1 MPEGENCMP
10 GKLQEVFGIT
20 KFPQVLNKVTRS
32 GPTYFKLVF
41 NVSQPSEGTDQLI
54 PQDF

>member
-20 KFPQVLNKVTRS
+20 KFPQVSNKMTRS
-32 GPTYFKLVF
+32 GPTHFKLVF